1 MAYPTIRC
9 GTCLTVLAA
18 NPDAPLDVP
27 ARCPV
32 CGGMTRNY
40 AITIASAIRV
50 SEPYGEALATISPEH
65 VMVDPRPTVDG
76 EQTRRLRGAG
86 YRLEW
91 SELTETGAWWVRVFR
106 GDKLVDSAAGFEPR
120 AVLLAVSAT
129 LLPPHGE

>member
-65 VMVDPRPTVDG
+65 VMVDPRRRSTASKRAACG
-76 EQTRRLRGAG
+76 EPAIGSSGA
-86 YRLEW
+86 
-91 SELTETGAWWVRVFR
+91 S
-106 GDKLVDSAAGFEPR
+106 
-120 AVLLAVSAT
+120 
-129 LLPPHGE
+129 